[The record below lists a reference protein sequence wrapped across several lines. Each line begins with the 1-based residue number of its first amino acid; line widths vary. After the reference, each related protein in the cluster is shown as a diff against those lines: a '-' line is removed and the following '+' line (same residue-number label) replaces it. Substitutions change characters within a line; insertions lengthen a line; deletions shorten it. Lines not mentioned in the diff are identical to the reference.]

1 MEGSGAVTVSVEV
14 GAPAPGTAPGIPSSP
29 STPSTP
35 SSVTSPP
42 LAATGAPVDVL
53 VGGAFSL
60 ILLGAVAVAAAR
72 TRLEHFRA

>member
-14 GAPAPGTAPGIPSSP
+14 GAPSPDAAPGIPSSP
-29 STPSTP
+29 AAN
-35 SSVTSPP
+35 PP

-53 VGGAFSL
+53 VSGAVSL
-60 ILLGAVAVAAAR
+60 ILLGAVAVAATR